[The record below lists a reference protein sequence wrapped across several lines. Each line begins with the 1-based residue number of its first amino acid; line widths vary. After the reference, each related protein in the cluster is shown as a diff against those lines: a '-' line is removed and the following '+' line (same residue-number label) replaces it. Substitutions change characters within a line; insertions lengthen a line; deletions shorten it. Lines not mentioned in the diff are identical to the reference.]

1 MAGKKLDDLLKRH
14 LANTVALYQVK
25 KRWLTWHASWF
36 RKGGIKATWGSDLP
50 PSWGHGGD
58 CSPINPSLLY
68 YFQIIFKWLKSL
80 R

>member
-1 MAGKKLDDLLKRH
+1 MAGKKLKRH

-25 KRWLTWHASWF
+25 KWWLTWHASWF

-50 PSWGHGGD
+50 PSWGYGGD